1 MGNDITSQT
10 ANNADGGYVQSEE
23 VLLCHFFGLAYP
35 KTPATTA
42 PRIER

>member
-1 MGNDITSQT
+1 MSNDVPSQT
-10 ANNADGGYVQSEE
+10 ANNADSGYVEREE

-35 KTPATTA
+35 KTPATIA